1 MVAALGGTA
10 NLTAVD
16 ACTTRLRLA
25 VAESARVDVAA
36 LTRLG
41 AIGVV
46 RPGPNTVQVVLG
58 PIADQVAEEI
68 RRYMRSPVQA
78 PADRVGA
85 AALAPSSAEL
95 LASLGGADNVE
106 SVDCAPERI
115 LVKVLRTEQ
124 VDRVALDGFAP
135 RGIAISKSGLVHV
148 LLGPEAAQACHALRN
163 LLR

>member
-1 MVAALGGTA
+1 MGGSA
-10 NLTAVD
+10 NLTSVD

-46 RPGPNTVQVVLG
+46 KPGPNTVQVVSG

-68 RRYMRSPVQA
+68 RRYLRSQA
-78 PADRVGA
+78 QTPADRVAAGA
-85 AALAPSSAEL
+85 LALSSSDLLAAL
-95 LASLGGADNVE
+95 GGVDNVE
-106 SVDCAPERI
+106 SVDCAPERV

-124 VDRVALDGFAP
+124 VDLAALDRFVP
-135 RGIAISKSGLVHV
+135 RGIAITRSGLVHV
-148 LLGPEAAQACHALRN
+148 LLGPGAAQACHDLRD
-163 LLR
+163 LLT